1 MINSAYC
8 KAEIVHERL
17 RHYLQ
22 FARMGPQRHNSLFGP
37 KQLPHDLKQ
46 IAKQLLQFTDMLL
59 ADTELYMNYQLL
71 KINEPLDTRYDAY
84 DDVQSQLLDSALH
97 LTKAFVQSSSERS
110 LYNLLRNIQNELAIT
125 PQNTL
130 PAPLMTLAAA

>member
-22 FARMGPQRHNSLFGP
+22 FARIGPQRHNSLFGP

-46 IAKQLLQFTDMLL
+46 IAKELLQFTDMLL
-59 ADTELYMNYQLL
+59 ADADLYMNDQLL
-71 KINEPLDTRYDAY
+71 KINEPLDTMRDEYEDIH
-84 DDVQSQLLDSALH
+84 SQLLDSALH
-97 LTKAFVQSSSERS
+97 LTKIFVYSSSEHS
-110 LYNLLRNIQNELAIT
+110 FYNLLCNIQNKLGIT

-130 PAPLMTLAAA
+130 PAPLMTLASA